1 MEKIEKANLKV
12 RRHLASQ
19 FGSQDNMEKC
29 LTENVDTDKNGN
41 LSVDEFKTFLI
52 ETCGTAILA
61 QKLTKQD
68 LEGFMSSFVYNAQGN
83 TKCGDVSDLVFTDD

>member
-12 RRHLASQ
+12 RRHLATQ
-19 FGSQDNMEKC
+19 FGSQDNMDAC

-52 ETCGTAILA
+52 ESCGTAVLA

-68 LEGFMSSFVYNAQGN
+68 LEGFMSSFVYNA
-83 TKCGDVSDLVFTDD
+83 